1 VSEGY
6 ILQRLL
12 IPLRREIKELI
23 ISAFIIINPKTREKD
38 EDSHECV

>member
-23 ISAFIIINPKTREKD
+23 ISASIIINPKTREKD
-38 EDSHECV
+38 EDSCE